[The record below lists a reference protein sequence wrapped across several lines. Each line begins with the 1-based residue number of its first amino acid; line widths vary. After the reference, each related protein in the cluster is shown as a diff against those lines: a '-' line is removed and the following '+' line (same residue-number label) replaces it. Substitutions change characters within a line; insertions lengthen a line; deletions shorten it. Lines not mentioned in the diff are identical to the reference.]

1 MRTTTL
7 SRALFISV
15 FALAAPSLA
24 SAQTPEDQDG
34 EEDAEP
40 PFDGTSE
47 DMDSDGT
54 TPESGAE
61 PTPSDELPKGQSDD
75 DVAPEVAGVG
85 APSGGLIRQA
95 GVGGVIGYGR
105 AGVLEMGG
113 SAGFAFASNY
123 RDINV
128 SPTIGYFLAD
138 NFEISAILSISNVK
152 ADNDSSTLWSALAE
166 PSYHIPVNRSV
177 FGFLGLGL
185 GASHISGIGTGF
197 ALAPRLGA
205 NLMVGRS
212 AVLTPSLSYQY
223 TTINTDTT
231 MDGAAIVALT
241 QSVRFNIGFTAMW

>member
-24 SAQTPEDQDG
+24 SAQDADE

-54 TPESGAE
+54 TPEAGAE
-61 PTPSDELPKGQSDD
+61 PTPSDELPKAQSDD
-75 DVAPEVAGVG
+75 DVAPEVAAVG
-85 APSGGLIRQA
+85 APSGGLVRQA

-113 SAGFAFASNY
+113 SAGFTFASDY
-123 RDINV
+123 RDINF
-128 SPTIGYFLAD
+128 SPSIGYFLAD
-138 NFEISAILSISNVK
+138 NFEISAILSMSNVK
-152 ADNDSSTLWSALAE
+152 AGDSSATLWSALAE
-166 PSYHIPVNRSV
+166 PSYHVPFNRSV
-177 FGFLGLGL
+177 FGFVGLGV
-185 GASHISGIGTGF
+185 GASHVSGIGTGF
-197 ALAPRLGA
+197 AIAPRLGA

-212 AVLTPSLSYQY
+212 AVLTPSISYQY
-223 TTINTDTT
+223 TTIETD
-231 MDGAAIVALT
+231 MLAGGATVVALT
-241 QSVRFNIGFTAMW
+241 NAVRFNIGFTAMW